1 MARPAGVAELVDALD
16 SGSSE
21 LSLWG
26 FKSPLPHFIIRK
38 THEIR
43 AVFFSFYD
51 PLTEYGNEMRAYE
64 HCHSCREKACISR
77 AKNDDVWSLPSCEIC
92 TLF

>member
-1 MARPAGVAELVDALD
+1 
-16 SGSSE
+16 
-21 LSLWG
+21 
-26 FKSPLPHFIIRK
+26 
-38 THEIR
+38 
-43 AVFFSFYD
+43 
-51 PLTEYGNEMRAYE
+51 LTEYGNEMRAYE